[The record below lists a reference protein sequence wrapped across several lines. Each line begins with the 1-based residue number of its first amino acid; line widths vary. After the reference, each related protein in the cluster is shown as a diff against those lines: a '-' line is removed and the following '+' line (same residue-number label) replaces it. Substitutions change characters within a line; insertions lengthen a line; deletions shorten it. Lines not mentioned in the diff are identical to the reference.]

1 MDDRPVRRRWR
12 LCAAS
17 EARNGE
23 SECGSQERFQ
33 SKGTKGSAGALYE
46 PSSSSQTN
54 SIILINRASVKD
66 ICVVK

>member
-17 EARNGE
+17 RARNGE

-33 SKGTKGSAGALYE
+33 SKGTKGSAGALYK
-46 PSSSSQTN
+46 PSSS
-54 SIILINRASVKD
+54 A
-66 ICVVK
+66 